1 MGEFKFMIIDDDR
14 ICRRMLSMIIEQEGL
29 GEVVGE
35 LETGEM
41 ADMVVMQVRPDVVL
55 VDLLLP
61 GQDGVEVV
69 AALKER
75 GFTGAIVMISQVENK
90 EMVAGAYQAGVDF
103 YIHKPI
109 NRVEVVSVLQKVLA
123 NLRLTQSLAQV
134 RNSLAALDWMVGNQ
148 QPERSSDRESG
159 SKKMRRVL
167 RDLGLAGEMGSRE
180 LNWLVEILRE
190 KEEEGRTPA
199 NLQLK
204 ELYQELQERYRQET
218 GEEVDLGTLEQR
230 IRRAVHEAM
239 EHLAAL
245 GAEDY
250 HDPLFE
256 YYAPRFFDFNEVRA
270 KLRGEKGKINLKK
283 FIMALYDEVTHQ

>member
-41 ADMVVMQVRPDVVL
+41 ADMVVMQARPDVVL

-75 GFTGAIVMISQVENK
+75 GFRGAIVMISQVENK

-148 QPERSSDRESG
+148 QLERSSDRESG

-167 RDLGLAGEMGSRE
+167 RDLGLAAEMGSRE

-230 IRRAVHEAM
+230 IRRAAHEAM